1 MKKLILVLFIC
12 FAMIGC
18 VLAAVPSV
26 NLTVTTTTTTA
37 PELIG
42 GSMGMYLVQ
51 ANVNGA
57 NVSFDSDYK
66 GVISNGTLNVSV
78 YTTGTPYRT
87 ISVQAPGYALYT
99 ANITQYPGNQETI
112 DIPVTL
118 VPLAAQTTYAVQANA
133 TAPASTSAAMTTAT
147 ASPATTTSGSLPF
160 AACGAFVVV
169 GIFAIRSRR

>member
-1 MKKLILVLFIC
+1 MKKLILVLFVCI
-12 FAMIGC
+12 AMIGC

-26 NLTVTTTTTTA
+26 NLTVTTTATTA
-37 PELIG
+37 PQLIG
-42 GSMGMYLVQ
+42 GSMGTYLVQ

-66 GVISNGTLNVSV
+66 GVITNGTLAVSV
-78 YTTGTPYRT
+78 YSTGTPYRT

-99 ANITQYPGNQETI
+99 ANITQVPGNQETI

-118 VPLAAQTTYAVQANA
+118 IPA
-133 TAPASTSAAMTTAT
+133 TQPTVPASETTTAA
-147 ASPATTTSGSLPF
+147 ASPAPTTSGSLPF
-160 AACGAFVVV
+160 AVFGAFVIV